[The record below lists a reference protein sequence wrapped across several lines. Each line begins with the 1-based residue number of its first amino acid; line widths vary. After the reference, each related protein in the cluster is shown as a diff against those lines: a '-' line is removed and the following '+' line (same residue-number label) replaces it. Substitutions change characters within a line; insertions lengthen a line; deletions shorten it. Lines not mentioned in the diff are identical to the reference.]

1 MHKKVL
7 GSKEQWCIDV
17 TLSKQVP
24 CSHGLK
30 ASIPHNCF
38 DGTSSSEENS
48 NMRQKLHLTGL
59 KCTDI
64 SVVNENVVN
73 YSVVIKSVVN
83 EGVVNYSVVN
93 GIQFQ

>member
-1 MHKKVL
+1 MLKSSGFKKGHWTVYA
-7 GSKEQWCIDV
+7 
-17 TLSKQVP
+17 
-24 CSHGLK
+24 LK
-30 ASIPHNCF
+30 SSGFCF

>member
-1 MHKKVL
+1 MHRCHTAQTSALQSRFKGIHTTQL
-7 GSKEQWCIDV
+7 
-17 TLSKQVP
+17 
-24 CSHGLK
+24 
-30 ASIPHNCF
+30 F